1 MRIYRERITG
11 IANSVVKAL
20 VAGELIEVEP
30 ELISE
35 VELDVGSVLKEY
47 RRVDYELSERAKDL
61 VASRGLDY
69 SHTRKLKSKLAAE
82 KKFGQGEDAI
92 EWLVK
97 QVVEILLQSRNVE
110 EIYGDDNDL
119 RRVIGPII
127 KKETGLENDMD
138 REVGRH
144 IKNFAEGTAD
154 FEIEYQ
160 KTLDRIRTNRGAG
173 D

>member
-1 MRIYRERITG
+1 MRIYRERIAG
-11 IANSVVKAL
+11 ISTSVVRAL
-20 VAGELIEVEP
+20 MAEELIEVE
-30 ELISE
+30 SDFVAE
-35 VELDVGSVLKEY
+35 VELDVASVLKEY
-47 RRVDYELSERAKDL
+47 RRVDYELSEKAKDL

-82 KKFGQGEDAI
+82 KKFGLGEDAI

-127 KKETGLENDMD
+127 KKETGLENEMD
-138 REVGRH
+138 REVRRH
-144 IKNFAEGTAD
+144 IKNFEEGTAD
-154 FEIEYQ
+154 FDIEYQ
-160 KTLDRIRTNRGAG
+160 KTLDRIRSTRGAS

>member
-1 MRIYRERITG
+1 MRIYRERIPG
-11 IANSVVKAL
+11 ISTAVVRAL
-20 VAGELIEVEP
+20 IAQELIEVEA
-30 ELISE
+30 EMLAE

-69 SHTRKLKSKLAAE
+69 SHTRKLKSKLANE
-82 KKFGQGEDAI
+82 KKFGLGEDAI

-97 QVVEILLQSRNVE
+97 QIVEILIQSRNVE

-119 RRVIGPII
+119 RRTIGPII
-127 KKETGLENDMD
+127 KKETGLEGDID
-138 REVGRH
+138 REVRRH
-144 IKNFAEGTAD
+144 IKNFEEGTAD

-160 KTLDRIRTNRGAG
+160 KTMDRIRSNRGAS

>member
-1 MRIYRERITG
+1 MRIYRERIPG
-11 IANSVVKAL
+11 ISTSVVKAL
-20 VAGELIEVEP
+20 IADELIEVEP
-30 ELISE
+30 ELIME
-35 VELDVGSVLKEY
+35 VELDVGSVLTEY

-69 SHTRKLKSKLAAE
+69 SHMRKLKSKLAAD

-97 QVVEILLQSRNVE
+97 QVVEILLQSRNVD

-119 RRVIGPII
+119 RRIIGPII
-127 KKETGLENDMD
+127 KKETGHENDMD
-138 REVGRH
+138 REVRRH
-144 IKNFAEGTAD
+144 IKNFEEGTAD
-154 FEIEYQ
+154 FDIEYQ
-160 KTLDRIRTNRGAG
+160 KTLDRIRTSRTAG